1 LLLPDLA
8 SLNNLRPS
16 KPNPGRP
23 ASAASSPLA
32 TTHARIRCQQGPGR
46 QPPAPPATSHLQ
58 IHCEQGPGD
67 ILVFLT
73 GQEEIT
79 SAERLLQDRARQI
92 KPEQAQEQQLQQLL
106 VVPIYAALPP
116 EQQMRAFEPAPEGT
130 R

>member
-1 LLLPDLA
+1 MA
-8 SLNNLRPS
+8 SPTPRAQ
-16 KPNPGRP
+16 R
-23 ASAASSPLA
+23 
-32 TTHARIRCQQGPGR
+32 
-46 QPPAPPATSHLQ
+46 PPATPAACPARARQPIAAAASPLPADNTQHPACPRRRHPLLPPPQ

-79 SAERLLQDRARQI
+79 SAERLLQDRARQL
-92 KPEQAQEQQLQQLL
+92 KPEQAEQALL

-116 EQQMRAFEPAPEGT
+116 EQQMRAFEPAPKGT